1 MQFITKQ
8 LHLPLIFSSICRIYV
23 FAVKEAT
30 GKQFENLP
38 SENEVRTV
46 LGMAVEEHWGH
57 KEIKETT
64 ENKQCQN
71 MPIEDF
77 LRMYV
82 PDGIENND
90 MWDTLPS
97 DNSFGYSTWNSNG
110 TIQSDS
116 TKNAD
121 KQALPMQE
129 TLKPEVEESV
139 TNRRKPTVRETP
151 IKEPVKEPVKEP
163 LKPEVQESVTKRR
176 KPTARKTHVTEES
189 SLLED
194 FPLLTLMFMVFLIIF
209 NLIGEYIIGNSPT
222 AVIIFAMTSAM
233 FIIILKN
240 QFKS

>member
-57 KEIKETT
+57 KEIKETI

-90 MWDTLPS
+90 MWDTLTS

-116 TKNAD
+116 TK
-121 KQALPMQE
+121 MQINKPYPCKRHLNLR
-129 TLKPEVEESV
+129 LKKVSPIEE
-139 TNRRKPTVRETP
+139 N
-151 IKEPVKEPVKEP
+151 
-163 LKPEVQESVTKRR
+163 QQ
-176 KPTARKTHVTEES
+176 
-189 SLLED
+189 LEK
-194 FPLLTLMFMVFLIIF
+194 PLLRKKAHCLK
-209 NLIGEYIIGNSPT
+209 
-222 AVIIFAMTSAM
+222 TSRY
-233 FIIILKN
+233 
-240 QFKS
+240 

>member
-139 TNRRKPTVRETP
+139 TNRRKPT
-151 IKEPVKEPVKEP
+151 
-163 LKPEVQESVTKRR
+163 
-176 KPTARKTHVTEES
+176 ARKTPVKEES

-209 NLIGEYIIGNSPT
+209 NLIGEYVVGISST
-222 AVIIFAMTSAM
+222 AVIISAMTSAM
-233 FIIILKN
+233 FIIILKK